1 MNPVRIYEV
10 LTLARHR
17 LFDWI
22 RPLSQEEYTREF
34 AFGRLTLR
42 ATMTEIAGTE
52 LYLSMRLREERLPPW
67 EDWPISEDR
76 QPTFSA
82 LETAWAAQAAKTRA
96 TLAAVTDWSQFVST
110 QVARPHNTLV
120 LTATKA
126 DIATQLLLHEV
137 HHRAQA
143 MAMLRQLGIEAQDLD
158 HISFVQKREE
168 RGP

>member
-17 LFDWI
+17 LFDWM

-34 AFGRLTLR
+34 AFGLRTLR
-42 ATMTEIAGTE
+42 ATMTEIARTE

-67 EDWPISEDR
+67 EDWPISETR

-82 LETAWAAQAAKTRA
+82 LEAAWAAQAAKTHA
-96 TLAAVTDWSQFVST
+96 TLAAVTDWSQFVTT
-110 QVARPHNTLV
+110 QVTRPDKILV
-120 LTATKA
+120 LTATRD

-158 HISFVQKREE
+158 HISFVQKRAE
-168 RGP
+168 RSP

>member
-10 LTLARHR
+10 LTQARRR

-34 AFGRLTLR
+34 SFGRRTLR

-82 LETAWAAQAAKTRA
+82 LEATWATQATKTRA
-96 TLAAVTDWSQFVST
+96 TLAAVTDWSRSVTT
-110 QVARPHNTLV
+110 QVIRPHKILV

-126 DIATQLLLHEV
+126 DITTQLLLHEV
-137 HHRAQA
+137 HHRSQA

-158 HISFVQKREE
+158 HISFVQQREE
-168 RGP
+168 RSP